1 MSTRHLYR
9 NLERKGLYRPDAY
22 KQMVQKTRNFQV
34 WNVQIKAELK
44 LYHRQFQRYFRMLAG
59 QLEAL
64 LQMRDE
70 RAAAT

>member
-1 MSTRHLYR
+1 MVFCYMSTRHLHK
-9 NLERKGLYRPDAY
+9 NLEIKKAFIDRMHTNKWY
-22 KQMVQKTRNFQV
+22 KKSEMM
-34 WNVQIKAELK
+34 KAELK

-64 LQMRDE
+64 LRMRDE